1 MLQMLR
7 ILSLGTDAPRAQTD
21 RITSLMY
28 HEEESTDNGENGED
42 REDGEEKVQDDEDE
56 EDTNS
61 YDSFMSSDDSDN
73 EDEDT
78 NSMNSTLSSESLSSH
93 LHNDRDFDRPLLIN
107 NPNTNEGIEER
118 FNWNN
123 VRLNMGLMETDEE
136 PRDEGQ
142 VRLIHRP
149 IDVEF
154 PFGNGWL
161 QTSEGQRHFA
171 RTMIAMADI
180 LRQQLLIERRRE
192 YQALFGIM
200 PLGDPEPLTVTH
212 TYAYPPSMQMM
223 SSGVTYSMLLDIERV
238 RRERRERERQNDHHQ
253 YLSGRANFTLS
264 LMDHI
269 EAERVRR
276 EEEEREFSRSI
287 LHLMATSTTTHDS
300 MRAIYERI
308 RTNQHYEDSWMTPEE
323 RERQERRDDL
333 WKKRTLHKRALNEQL
348 NYYNGLNTQIDKK
361 RITFTKY
368 TLRTPSSYQRFQYK
382 R

>member
-1 MLQMLR
+1 MSNTLSNSTLELMMMLHGELV
-7 ILSLGTDAPRAQTD
+7 TDD
-21 RITSLMY
+21 EEDEIEEK
-28 HEEESTDNGENGED
+28 EEEED
-42 REDGEEKVQDDEDE
+42 DDEG
-56 EDTNS
+56 DTNS
-61 YDSFMSSDDSDN
+61 YDSFMSSNDSDD
-73 EDEDT
+73 EDDNSDT

-107 NPNTNEGIEER
+107 NPNTNERREER

-123 VRLNMGLMETDEE
+123 VRLDMGLMETDEE
-136 PRDEGQ
+136 PRDEGH

-149 IDVEF
+149 INVAF
-154 PFGNGWL
+154 PIENAWM
-161 QTSEGQRHFA
+161 QTSEGQMHFA
-171 RTMIAMADI
+171 RTMIAMADVF
-180 LRQQLLIERRRE
+180 RQQLLIERRRE

-253 YLSGRANFTLS
+253 YLSGRANFTLG
-264 LMDHI
+264 LMDYI
-269 EAERVRR
+269 EAERERR
-276 EEEEREFSRSI
+276 EEEEREFNRSI

-333 WKKRTLHKRALNEQL
+333 WKKRTLHKRAMNEQL
-348 NYYNGLNTQIDKK
+348 NYYNGLNTQIGKK